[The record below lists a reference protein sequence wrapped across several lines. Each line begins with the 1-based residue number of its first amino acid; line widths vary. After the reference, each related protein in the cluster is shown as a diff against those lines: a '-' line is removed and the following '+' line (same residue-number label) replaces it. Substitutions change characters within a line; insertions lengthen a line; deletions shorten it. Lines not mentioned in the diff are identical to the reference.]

1 MSDFTELVSIY
12 SRTLAA
18 ISFSTF
24 AMLKRY
30 DCIALG
36 RGSIMLSNSLW
47 TPDPGSHVNRKDC
60 AADIA
65 LLAAGSVTAVNS
77 EYIEEYTGSVG
88 SAE

>member
-1 MSDFTELVSIY
+1 
-12 SRTLAA
+12 
-18 ISFSTF
+18 
-24 AMLKRY
+24 
-30 DCIALG
+30 
-36 RGSIMLSNSLW
+36 MLSNSLW